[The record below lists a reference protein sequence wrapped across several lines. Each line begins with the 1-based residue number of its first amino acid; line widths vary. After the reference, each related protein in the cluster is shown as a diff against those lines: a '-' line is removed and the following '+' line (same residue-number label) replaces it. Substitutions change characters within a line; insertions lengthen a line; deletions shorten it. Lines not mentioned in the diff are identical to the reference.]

1 MDSNLYLIEVDDPS
15 KTFNELMEDHDLG
28 LSIAIVDRIV
38 YAIENKLSK
47 VNIAIIDTGK
57 ITITLHASAPSYVET
72 LETNIGNLIRY
83 EEYELCARG
92 KKALEKFK
100 ESREYIKSLAK

>member
-28 LSIAIVDRIV
+28 LSIAIVEKIV
-38 YAIENKLSK
+38 YAIDNKLSR

-57 ITITLHASAPSYVET
+57 ITITLHASVANYRDT
-72 LETNIGNLIRY
+72 LETNIENLIRY
-83 EEYELCARG
+83 EEYELCAKG

>member
-1 MDSNLYLIEVDDPS
+1 MDSDLYLIEVDDPS

-28 LSIAIVDRIV
+28 LSIAIVERLV

-47 VNIAIIDTGK
+47 VNVAIIDTGK
-57 ITITLHASAPSYVET
+57 ITITLHASAINYVDT

-100 ESREYIKSLAK
+100 ESREYLNSLA